1 MAKEQWRSGLGF
13 VLAAAGSAVG
23 LGNLWGF
30 AYRASQ
36 GGGGAFVVLYVLI
49 VLVVCLPVL
58 VAEMV
63 LGRSTGHSPLLAPVM
78 AAGKRWQ
85 PMGWLFVLASCG
97 ILAFYA
103 VLMGWTGATILQ
115 TLTQGLPADA
125 MAAEAF
131 FKGLSGGRSALIGQL
146 LSLVVTA
153 GVVALGV
160 RSGIERLSRWG
171 LPLLFVL
178 LVALAIWAS
187 GLQGSAEGYR
197 TFLLRWDAAQLTNF
211 TTIKNAFNQA
221 FFSIGTGI
229 GCILAYA
236 AYLGRRAHLPREA
249 VAVVGMDTA
258 VGVLA
263 GMVTFPIVMSFQL
276 QDLIGESTMGAIFI
290 AVPTGLASLE
300 QGGTLVALVFFG
312 LALIAAITS
321 AVSLLEVPVACLID
335 RLGWSRSRA
344 VWVSTAVIFVAGL
357 PAATS
362 SEVLDWMSNVFGGLL
377 LIVGGLLL
385 SLLLGWV
392 LPERFEQDLAE
403 SGTSPWLRRLLLV
416 MLRWVAPPVVAFGL
430 VISVVEML
438 PG

>member
-36 GGGGAFVVLYVLI
+36 GGGGAFLLLYVLI

-63 LGRSTGHSPLLAPVM
+63 LGRSTGNSPLLAPVT
-78 AAGKRWQ
+78 AAGRRWQ
-85 PMGWLFVLASCG
+85 PMGWLFVLAASG

-103 VLMGWTGATILQ
+103 VLMGWTGATLVQ
-115 TLTQGLPADA
+115 TLSWGLPSDIEQ
-125 MAAEAF
+125 AEVF
-131 FKGLSGGRSALIGQL
+131 FAGLSGGRAALIGQL
-146 LSLVVTA
+146 LSLVATA
-153 GVVALGV
+153 LVVAAGV

-178 LVALAIWAS
+178 LIGLAVWAS
-187 GLQGSAEGYR
+187 GLEGAVEGYR
-197 TFLLRWDAAQLTNF
+197 TFLLRWDSAELTNL
-211 TTIKNAFNQA
+211 TTIRNAFTQA

-236 AYLGRRAHLPREA
+236 AYLDRKAHLPREA

-263 GMVTFPIVMSFQL
+263 GMVTFPVVISFGL
-276 QDLIGESTMGAIFI
+276 QEVVSGSTLGTIFI
-290 AVPTGLASLE
+290 ALPTGLSSLGAAG
-300 QGGTLVALVFFG
+300 QFVAVLFFG

-321 AVSLLEVPVACLID
+321 AVSLMEVPVACLID

-344 VWVSTAVIFVAGL
+344 VWVSTALIFVAGL

-362 SEVLDWMSNVFGGLL
+362 LDVLGWMDSVFGGLL
-377 LIVGGLLL
+377 LILGGLLL
-385 SLLLGWV
+385 ALLLGWV
-392 LPERFEQDLAE
+392 VPNRFQDDLQG
-403 SGTSPWLRRLLLV
+403 SGTPVPLQRLLLV
-416 MLRWVAPPVVAFGL
+416 MLRWVSPPVVAVGL
-430 VISVVEML
+430 VISLVDLVN
-438 PG
+438 G